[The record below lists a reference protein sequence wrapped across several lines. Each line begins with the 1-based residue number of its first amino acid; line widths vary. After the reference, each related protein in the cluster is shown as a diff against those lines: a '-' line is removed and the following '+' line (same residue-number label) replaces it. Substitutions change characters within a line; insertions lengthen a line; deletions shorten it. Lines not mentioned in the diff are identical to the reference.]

1 MQLLY
6 DAATIT
12 ITYDPA
18 QECLLVT
25 WQGTHPGWSALPYC
39 EEILAHVR
47 ATGCSRILN
56 DGSQDEDEWGELVG
70 WLTADFFPRLAANG
84 VQAVAWVKPAR
95 LAAHATVNRVVQAV
109 SYLSIVLFED
119 VEAAYVWLCQAKK
132 GGK

>member
-70 WLTADFFPRLAANG
+70 WLTADFSRGSPPMAYRLWPG
-84 VQAVAWVKPAR
+84 
-95 LAAHATVNRVVQAV
+95 
-109 SYLSIVLFED
+109 LSPPV
-119 VEAAYVWLCQAKK
+119 
-132 GGK
+132 